1 MRGPGSRPGECGWS
15 NWQGCR
21 NGVEAGG
28 SEGSLSPKRCACDDD
43 DTVLVRDDD
52 RSRSDGGAAEFDDG
66 IDFTYAGLALFR
78 GFVPSALTSSGSMG
92 IRIGQVIV
100 PVVAGA
106 VAGPLGVAGVF
117 LATGAVVAGSAALV
131 ESAAGRDAIEARSR

>member
-1 MRGPGSRPGECGWS
+1 
-15 NWQGCR
+15 
-21 NGVEAGG
+21 
-28 SEGSLSPKRCACDDD
+28 
-43 DTVLVRDDD
+43 
-52 RSRSDGGAAEFDDG
+52 
-66 IDFTYAGLALFR
+66 
-78 GFVPSALTSSGSMG
+78 MG

-131 ESAAGRDAIEARSR
+131 ESAAGRDAMEARSR